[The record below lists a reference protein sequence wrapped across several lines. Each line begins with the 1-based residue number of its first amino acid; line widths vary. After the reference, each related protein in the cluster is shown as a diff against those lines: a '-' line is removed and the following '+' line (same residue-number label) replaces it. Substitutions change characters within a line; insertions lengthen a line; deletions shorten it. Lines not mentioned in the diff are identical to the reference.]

1 MKQFD
6 PIRVLLIL
14 VLITSVPVFF
24 HTNSASAQES
34 PSEEPNDLQQLSA
47 NQLGIWIAPLTAEQ
61 LRSLADIEMA
71 RLRETSNKLAI
82 AIVQQL
88 RTHAEE
94 DADTSE
100 IDARVTELLAARNQI
115 TPRVNVV
122 LEALKAKGGDVAGDI
137 AYIKEVERL
146 SPQITP
152 PPAEQASATDLQEA
166 QLAANVAAAIAAVRE
181 LPPVHERAQPW
192 TIPLDELELEMQPL
206 TKDQLD
212 ERAQRWLTILQ
223 NQVRE
228 RIRMDIAMT
237 QVEADAQRQELA
249 RRSAEQQQVVRAT
262 VERVEAMLRL
272 LQKRGG
278 DISEYRQYIASA
290 TGQKLN
296 LTDPA
301 VLYAQAIAWLRS
313 SDGGVKIALN
323 VLKFIGLL
331 LLFWLA
337 SRFLGAIMNSAVD
350 RIPKASSLL
359 KKFLVGGVRR
369 ATLLIGLVIAISAL
383 GVNITPLLAA
393 IGAAGLVLG
402 LALQGTLSN
411 FASGILILIYRPYDI
426 GDFISAGGVSG
437 KVESMNLVSTS
448 ILTVDNQALIVPN
461 NAIWN
466 NVITNVTG
474 RKTRRVDLTF
484 GIGYAD
490 DISEAVSV
498 IEEAIKKHPKV
509 LADPA
514 PVVRMHELA
523 DSSVNL
529 IARPW
534 TRTEDYWD
542 VYWDLTRQVKERFD
556 TAGINIPFPQRDLH
570 LSAPIEVRIANGG
583 HSSRQDRERPAFESR
598 PEGRS
603 MAAVVDPAPAGDDGE
618 DA

>member
-1 MKQFD
+1 
-6 PIRVLLIL
+6 
-14 VLITSVPVFF
+14 
-24 HTNSASAQES
+24 
-34 PSEEPNDLQQLSA
+34 
-47 NQLGIWIAPLTAEQ
+47 
-61 LRSLADIEMA
+61 
-71 RLRETSNKLAI
+71 
-82 AIVQQL
+82 
-88 RTHAEE
+88 
-94 DADTSE
+94 
-100 IDARVTELLAARNQI
+100 
-115 TPRVNVV
+115 
-122 LEALKAKGGDVAGDI
+122 
-137 AYIKEVERL
+137 
-146 SPQITP
+146 
-152 PPAEQASATDLQEA
+152 
-166 QLAANVAAAIAAVRE
+166 
-181 LPPVHERAQPW
+181 
-192 TIPLDELELEMQPL
+192 
-206 TKDQLD
+206 
-212 ERAQRWLTILQ
+212 
-223 NQVRE
+223 
-228 RIRMDIAMT
+228 MDIAMT
-237 QVEADAQRQELA
+237 QVEDDAQRQELA

-313 SDGGVKIALN
+313 SDGGVKIGLN

-337 SRFLGAIMNSAVD
+337 SRFLGAVMDSAVD

-490 DISEAVSV
+490 DISKAVSV
-498 IEEAIKKHPKV
+498 IEEAIKKQPKV

-514 PVVRMHELA
+514 PVVRVHELA

-556 TAGINIPFPQRDLH
+556 AAGINIPFPQRDLH
-570 LSAPIEVRIANGG
+570 LPAPIEVRIANGG
-583 HSSRQDRERPAFESR
+583 RSSRQDREKPAAESR
-598 PEGRS
+598 SEAKS
-603 MAAVVDPAPAGDDGE
+603 MAAVMDPAPAGDDDGE
-618 DA
+618 HT